1 MIIKVIFLK
10 LLRIIRETYST
21 EIFYLWRSF
30 LYISENQFKMMI
42 QFIAT
47 WFSNF
52 SNMNFQH
59 YFTFVSKFTLIHFY
73 DGN

>member
-10 LLRIIRETYST
+10 LLRIKRETYST

-42 QFIAT
+42 
-47 WFSNF
+47 
-52 SNMNFQH
+52 
-59 YFTFVSKFTLIHFY
+59 
-73 DGN
+73 